1 MAEKGYDNILLSG
14 LSAGGFLSFYLTAH
28 FPDKIDG
35 SIIFNPAAY
44 GGKLRKNSAPRQVLR
59 DYWEKEMSKFTE
71 INSLLFIHDE
81 DGWEDSTTL
90 SFLTKMNKVQ
100 TIDYTN
106 FGCELPFGGKY
117 KAHIF
122 PVYPEKDSCFT
133 KWEKK
138 NNYIIDYLKNIF
150 N

>member
-1 MAEKGYDNILLSG
+1 MEKIKIKQVRSRIGRPKDQK
-14 LSAGGFLSFYLTAH
+14 LTLDAL
-28 FPDKIDG
+28 G
-35 SIIFNPAAY
+35 
-44 GGKLRKNSAPRQVLR
+44 
-59 DYWEKEMSKFTE
+59 
-71 INSLLFIHDE
+71 
-81 DGWEDSTTL
+81 
-90 SFLTKMNKVQ
+90 LTKMNKVQ

-117 KAHIF
+117 NAHIF